1 MSFDK
6 LHFLICSPQYCFYK
20 KCVDCYVAN
29 LQLGNL
35 FEFNS
40 HCTAQV
46 SPVCAIVGGVVGQEV
61 VKV

>member
-1 MSFDK
+1 M
-6 LHFLICSPQYCFYK
+6 
-20 KCVDCYVAN
+20 AN
-29 LQLGNL
+29 LQLVDFL
-35 FEFNS
+35 FKFNS